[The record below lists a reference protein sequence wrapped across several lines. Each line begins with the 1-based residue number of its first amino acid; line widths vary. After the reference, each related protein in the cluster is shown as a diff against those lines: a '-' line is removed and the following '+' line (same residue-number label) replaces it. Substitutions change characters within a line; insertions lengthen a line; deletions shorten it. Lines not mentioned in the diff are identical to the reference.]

1 MIPAR
6 IKLDLVQ
13 RASTEPFQ
21 AAGARIKKRII
32 VCCDGTWQDGVIV
45 KECWKQT
52 NILKLSRALELEDQR
67 SGVPIPQ
74 VVYYQCGIGASHNLY
89 SEYVDGATGESLSEK
104 VQEAYAFI
112 AQNYH
117 PDDEIF
123 LFGFSRGAYTARMV
137 AMFIGAIGVLDR
149 TDMDH
154 FADIFVA
161 YQKLGKET
169 DPRQI
174 EKLEASLNKWTS
186 PDSRGK
192 RRANSDND
200 SFSIKCVG
208 VFDTVGSVGLPEEL
222 THKSPSTKSIFGFP
236 NNELGE
242 HIERAY
248 HALAINETRL
258 DFNCCKFAQTEGGRR
273 KGQILKQCW
282 FSGEHSDIGGGWQA
296 HDLSDVTLAWMVA
309 NIGDM
314 LSINIGYIYSLPD
327 PVAPWGELEPHNPRN
342 GIFALSETNI
352 RKLPTITDNIT
363 HETIHPSVLR
373 QKALISFD
381 PALLCKLLPLEE
393 ELEKKWPYT
402 QGKHDKHQHEINGA
416 THTRTVAAFYSE
428 SLSFGS
434 ARQADSVGTH
444 PGCDIIQTQVTTSQ
458 TSNGHTHT
466 SRFASLRHM
475 LAG

>member
-1 MIPAR
+1 MIPAN
-6 IKLDLVQ
+6 IKLDPVQ

-21 AAGARIKKRII
+21 AAGAKIKKRII
-32 VCCDGTWQDGVIV
+32 VCCDGTWQDGEIV
-45 KECWKQT
+45 KECWMQT

-74 VVYYQCGIGASHNLY
+74 VVYYQCGIGASQNFY
-89 SEYVDGATGESLSEK
+89 SQYVDGATGESLCEK

-112 AQNYH
+112 AQNYR
-117 PDDEIF
+117 PGDEIF
-123 LFGFSRGAYTARMV
+123 LFGFSRGAYTVRMV

-154 FADIFVA
+154 FASIFVA

-169 DPRQI
+169 DPREI
-174 EKLEASLNKWTS
+174 EKLETSLNKWTS

-258 DFNCCKFAQTEGGRR
+258 DFNCCKFTQTEGGRR

-282 FSGEHSDIGGGWQA
+282 FSGEHSDIGGGWKD
-296 HDLSDVTLAWMVA
+296 HDLSDITLAWMVA

-314 LSINIGYIYSLPD
+314 LSIDIGYIYSLPD
-327 PVAPWGELEPHNPRN
+327 PVAPWGEQQPHNPRV
-342 GIFALSETNI
+342 GIFKLSDTNI
-352 RKLPTITDNIT
+352 RKLPTVTDNIT
-363 HETIHPSVLR
+363 HETIHLSVLR
-373 QKALISFD
+373 QKHSMSLN
-381 PALLCKLLPLEE
+381 PALFCKLLPLEE
-393 ELEKKWPYT
+393 ELEKKWAYT
-402 QGKHDKHQHEINGA
+402 QGKQDEHQPEIHGA
-416 THTRTVAAFYSE
+416 MHALTVSFYE

-434 ARQADSVGTH
+434 ARQAGSVGTH

-466 SRFASLRHM
+466 SRFAASLQHHQ
-475 LAG
+475 